1 MRDVYRTKSGLEIGC
16 MYKRPLRQLNSDE
29 EQIQRALLGI
39 RGPDHMSMALYI
51 IFLVALFTTLALTL
65 GSGR

>member
-1 MRDVYRTKSGLEIGC
+1 MRDVYRTKTGIEIGC
-16 MYKRPLRQLNSDE
+16 MYQKPMRQLNSDE

-39 RGPDHMSMALYI
+39 RGPDHVSMALYI
-51 IFLVALFTTLALTL
+51 MFLVALFITLALTL

>member
-1 MRDVYRTKSGLEIGC
+1 MKDVYRTRTGLEIGC
-16 MYKRPLRQLNSDE
+16 MYQKPMRQLNSDE

-39 RGPDHMSMALYI
+39 RGPDHVSMALYI

>member
-1 MRDVYRTKSGLEIGC
+1 MRNVYRTKTGIEIGC
-16 MYKRPLRQLNSDE
+16 MYQKPMRQLNSDE

-39 RGPDHMSMALYI
+39 RGPDHVSMALYI
-51 IFLVALFTTLALTL
+51 IFLVVLFTTLALTL